1 MHPLPPVAAQK
12 GSWLPSECYHIPY
25 MVKTTVYLD
34 EAVALKLKRMA
45 QAQQRTQAEL
55 IRESLSQLTESNAP
69 NLPKGLGKFNSGE
82 RNNSE
87 TYRSRLGSAI
97 RTEKWK

>member
-1 MHPLPPVAAQK
+1 
-12 GSWLPSECYHIPY
+12 

-55 IRESLSQLTESNAP
+55 IRESLSQLIESSNP
-69 NLPKGLGKFNSGE
+69 ELPKGLGKFSSGE
-82 RNNSE
+82 SRNSE
-87 TYRSRLGSAI
+87 TYRSRLRSAV
-97 RTEKWK
+97 RAGQWK